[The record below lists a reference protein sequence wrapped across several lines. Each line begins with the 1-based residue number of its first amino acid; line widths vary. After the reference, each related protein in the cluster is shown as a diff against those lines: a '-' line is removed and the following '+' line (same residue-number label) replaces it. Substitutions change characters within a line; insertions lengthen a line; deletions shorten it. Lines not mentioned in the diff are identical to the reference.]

1 MSVQTTCCRSAPEF
15 VRCWRGRSPPAC
27 LDSRA
32 CWGPAGRIS
41 SAPQRVSG
49 YVAHDVAHEL
59 RQFTHMLTHPLG
71 DHCVTSLCMCVQTNV
86 KSIFLMRL
94 CKCEFMHS
102 EEHSES
108 YYRLYN
114 VSLNADL
121 LCLFYSRLQ
130 ACCVEGLS
138 AGCAA
143 LWATTGAAYY
153 LRQPA

>member
-1 MSVQTTCCRSAPEF
+1 M
-15 VRCWRGRSPPAC
+15 
-27 LDSRA
+27 
-32 CWGPAGRIS
+32 
-41 SAPQRVSG
+41 
-49 YVAHDVAHEL
+49 
-59 RQFTHMLTHPLG
+59 
-71 DHCVTSLCMCVQTNV
+71 
-86 KSIFLMRL
+86 FLMRL
-94 CKCEFMHS
+94 CKYEFMHS

-108 YYRLYN
+108 YYRLLN

-121 LCLFYSRLQ
+121 LCLFYCRLQ